1 MFENPMQEQ
10 REQPADP
17 GKTLREKVTE
27 ELREQ
32 AQMTPEEREAERLG
46 YMEELKHGKK
56 VELTPEEK
64 KARKAREEGAARL
77 KETRE

>member
-1 MFENPMQEQ
+1 MFENPMQR
-10 REQPADP
+10 REGQPTNP
-17 GKTLREKVTE
+17 GKTLHEKVTG

-32 AQMTPEEREAERLG
+32 ARMTPEEREAERLG